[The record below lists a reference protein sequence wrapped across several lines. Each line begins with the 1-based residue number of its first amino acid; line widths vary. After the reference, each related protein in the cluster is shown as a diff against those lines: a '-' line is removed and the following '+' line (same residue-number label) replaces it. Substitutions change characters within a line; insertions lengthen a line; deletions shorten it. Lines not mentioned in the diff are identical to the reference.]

1 MRIQSGKINTGVK
14 LAMKKALAL
23 GAFALVMALPL
34 VSSAATIVSNFSSSS
49 TGTSAIAVG
58 DTIQFEV
65 VLTVDVGADIS
76 TLFFS
81 VSGDVAT
88 AFAQAPVPFN
98 DSWPGV
104 ANNVT
109 NWEWHYKTGAKVK
122 FDTTGTITPAGIGR
136 PGSLGTAVSGSYGFF
151 GSGVGTLGKGVGSLL
166 GTVTVT
172 ASADGVFEGGGFML
186 TSLDGIFTN
195 PLGEELAGSTVTT
208 ASFTVVPEPGTAVLM
223 LLGLGG
229 LGVMGRKNR

>member
-34 VSSAATIVSNFSSSS
+34 VSSATSLSSAFKTSS

-58 DTIQFEV
+58 DTIQFEISV
-65 VLTVDVGADIS
+65 GVDNLLDIT

-81 VSGDVAT
+81 VSGDTVGA
-88 AFAQAPVPFN
+88 AASSGGA
-98 DSWPGV
+98 WAGV
-104 ANNVT
+104 DHVTT
-109 NWEWHYKTGAKVK
+109 NWEWNYKALTKVK
-122 FDTTGTITPAGIGR
+122 FDTNGTIQGVTG
-136 PGSLGTAVSGSYGFF
+136 GSNALNGTGVTGSYGFF
-151 GSGVGTLGKGVGSLL
+151 GVNVTGKGVGSMV

-172 ASADGVFEGGGFML
+172 ANANGVYEGGGFL
-186 TSLDGIFTN
+186 AAGTDAFANSG
-195 PLGEELAGSTVTT
+195 GEIATTVST
-208 ASFTVVPEPGTAVLM
+208 AAFTVVPEPGTAVLM

>member
-65 VLTVDVGADIS
+65 SVLVDAGINVNVLFFGVTGDVVGALAS
-76 TLFFS
+76 SNPVWAGTS
-81 VSGDVAT
+81 HVA
-88 AFAQAPVPFN
+88 
-98 DSWPGV
+98 S
-104 ANNVT
+104 
-109 NWEWHYKTGAKVK
+109 NWEWHYTVANKVK
-122 FDTTGTITPAGIGR
+122 FDTNGTIAPAPPAIAGPNGVL
-136 PGSLGTAVSGSYGFF
+136 PVVGSYGFF
-151 GSGVGTLGKGVGSLL
+151 GISKTGQGVGSMV

-172 ASADGVFEGGGFML
+172 ASANGVFEGGGFIYPG
-186 TSLDGIFTN
+186 LDGIFGSAGD
-195 PLGEELAGSTVTT
+195 LGTTVTT
-208 ASFTVVPEPGTAVLM
+208 AAFTVVPEPGTAVLM

>member
-34 VSSAATIVSNFSSSS
+34 VSSAASIVSSLVSS
-49 TGTSAIAVG
+49 TTGTATIAVG
-58 DTIQFEV
+58 DTISFEID
-65 VLTVDVGADIS
+65 LTVDAGTNVN
-76 TLFFS
+76 TLFFG
-81 VSGDVAT
+81 VTGDVNGALASANPAWAGT
-88 AFAQAPVPFN
+88 
-98 DSWPGV
+98 SHV
-104 ANNVT
+104 AS
-109 NWEWHYKTGAKVK
+109 NWEWHYTNAGKVK
-122 FDTTGTITPAGIGR
+122 FDTNGTLAPAPAAIAG
-136 PGSLGTAVSGSYGFF
+136 PNGTLPVVGSYGFF
-151 GSGVGTLGKGVGSLL
+151 GSSKTGQGVGSMV

-172 ASADGVFEGGGFML
+172 ANAAGVFEGGAFIYPG
-186 TSLDGIFTN
+186 LDGIF
-195 PLGEELAGSTVTT
+195 GSGGELATTVTT

>member
-34 VSSAATIVSNFSSSS
+34 VSSAASIVSTFSTSS
-49 TGTSAIAVG
+49 TGTSAIAIG
-58 DTIQFEV
+58 DTIQFEIT
-65 VLTVDVGADIS
+65 LTVDANVD

-81 VSGDVAT
+81 TTGDVTGALASANPT
-88 AFAQAPVPFN
+88 WV
-98 DSWPGV
+98 GV
-104 ANNVT
+104 AHEAS
-109 NWEWHYKTGAKVK
+109 NWEWHYTSGNPSVTGGTQIKFDTNGRILPVTGGVQILNGVSGSHGFFGVSKTGANL
-122 FDTTGTITPAGIGR
+122 
-136 PGSLGTAVSGSYGFF
+136 GSMV
-151 GSGVGTLGKGVGSLL
+151 

-172 ASADGVFEGGGFML
+172 ADANGVYQGGGFIFPG
-186 TSLDGIFTN
+186 LDGIFGSGGDLN
-195 PLGEELAGSTVTT
+195 PTVTT
-208 ASFTVVPEPGTAVLM
+208 AAFTVVPEPGTAVLM